1 MTLKETIKLQL
12 DQIKSISTDEEWLVF
27 VLAYYE
33 KLSIL
38 EISKV
43 LNKEYVYVN
52 KILDNVLLK
61 AVPIL
66 GPNVQLL

>member
-43 LNKEYVYVN
+43 LNKEYVYIN

>member
-43 LNKEYVYVN
+43 LNREYVYIN